1 MSVDADYETLLVD
14 IEGGIGRIT
23 IDRSERMNAI
33 SPTLLEELT
42 DVIEALDTDG
52 DVRAVVLAGSGDR
65 AFSAGAD
72 LSAITEGSAVDVA
85 DLSRKGQEAFGA
97 VKECSMPVVAA
108 IDGFCLGGG
117 MELATHADLRIAT
130 EDAVFG
136 QTEHNLGLMP
146 GWGGTQ
152 RLQRLVGE
160 GRAKEI
166 VFTADHFDAGTMADY
181 GFLNEVLPES
191 DFDERVDE
199 LASKLAAGP
208 PIAQEL
214 TKRAMHRGQDDV
226 EAGLEIEARAFGLL
240 RDTDDLLEGIDAFQE
255 DRDPEFTGE

>member
-1 MSVDADYETLLVD
+1 MTDYETLQVAV
-14 IEGGIGRIT
+14 EGGVATLT
-23 IDRSERMNAI
+23 IDRPERMNAI
-33 SPTLLEELT
+33 SPTLLSELG
-42 DVIEALDTDG
+42 DAIAELDADG
-52 DVRAVVLAGSGDR
+52 DVRVVVLRGAGDR

-72 LSAITEGSAVDVA
+72 LDVITEGTAVEVA
-85 DLSRKGQEAFGA
+85 EISRAGQETFAA
-97 VKECSMPVVAA
+97 VKECSMPVLAA

-152 RLQRLVGE
+152 RLQRIVGE

-166 VFTADHFDAGTMADY
+166 VFTADHFDAATMAEF
-181 GFLNEVLPES
+181 GFVNEVYASEA
-191 DFDERVDE
+191 FEERVDD
-199 LASKLAAGP
+199 LAADLAAGP

-226 EAGLEIEARAFGLL
+226 DAGLEIEANAFGLL
-240 RDTDDLLEGIDAFQE
+240 RDTDDLIEGVEAFRE
-255 DRDPEFTGE
+255 DRTPEFEGE